1 MKIYIS
7 ADIEGITGVNHW
19 DETMLG
25 DSEHKKFAEIMTEE
39 ILAACDGIREFGQA
53 EIYVKDAHDSGR
65 NIDIS
70 KLPDDVKLIRG
81 WTGDQYSMLQ
91 QLNSSFDAVLFIG
104 YHSGAG
110 ENGNPL
116 AHTMNHTKINYFKIN
131 GEIATE
137 FHLHAF
143 LAEELGVPV
152 IFVSG
157 DKMLCDRVNSYN
169 SYIETVAVKEG
180 IGNGTINISPSLS
193 KKRIKEKVLLSMSN
207 ISLCHVE
214 KKGSFVTEINF
225 KTHQDA
231 RRASFYPGV
240 KLLDEHTVSFE
251 SKSAAELMITRMFI
265 L

>member
-19 DETMLG
+19 DETVLG

-39 ILAACDGIREFGQA
+39 ILAACDGIREFGEA

-116 AHTMNHTKINYFKIN
+116 AHTMNTRINYFKIN
-131 GEIATE
+131 GEMASE
-137 FHLHAF
+137 FHLHTF
-143 LAEELGVPV
+143 LAEELKVPV

-157 DKMLCDRVNSYN
+157 DKMLCDRVKAYN
-169 SYIETVAVKEG
+169 SNIETVAVKEG
-180 IGNGTINISPSLS
+180 IGNGTINIAPSLS
-193 KKRIKEKVLLSMSN
+193 KKRIKEKVLLSMGK
-207 ISLCHVE
+207 ISLCHME
-214 KKGSFVTEINF
+214 KKELFVSEINF
-225 KTHQDA
+225 KNHQDA

-240 KLLDEHTVSFE
+240 KLVDEHTVSYE
-251 SKSAAELMITRMFI
+251 SKSASELMRTRMFI